1 MTEQHEYNIV
11 NSTETTSNETVSN
24 NEQAQPGMTPT
35 GQRLRAYF
43 ERIERLEESKKEIA
57 EDIKEV
63 FAEEKGDGFDVKVMR
78 KIITMRKKDPADLE
92 EENTIIETY
101 MSALGMKF

>member
-1 MTEQHEYNIV
+1 
-11 NSTETTSNETVSN
+11 
-24 NEQAQPGMTPT
+24 MTPT

-63 FAEEKGDGFDVKVMR
+63 FAEAKGDGFDVKVMR

>member
-11 NSTETTSNETVSN
+11 NTTETTLNKTVSN

-63 FAEEKGDGFDVKVMR
+63 FAEAKGDGFDVKVMR

>member
-1 MTEQHEYNIV
+1 M
-11 NSTETTSNETVSN
+11 
-24 NEQAQPGMTPT
+24 QAGITPT

-63 FAEEKGDGFDVKVMR
+63 FAEAKGDGFDVKAMR
-78 KIITMRKKDPADLE
+78 KIISIRKKDPADLE
-92 EENTIIETY
+92 EENAILETY